1 MGLDIVR
8 SQESCN
14 RRNVLVNLFSFNI
27 MNIKLQYVR
36 KISEDCGI
44 LNTMSFNFQK
54 EAFIFN
60 LSSILIVS
68 V

>member
-44 LNTMSFNFQK
+44 LNTMSFDFLK
-54 EAFIFN
+54 KH
-60 LSSILIVS
+60 LYLTYLPY
-68 V
+68 